1 MEDVVEAVDH
11 EQFEGDGEARE
22 EPRAGVG
29 GRTRAGQADLA
40 EVGAGGKYFV
50 NAWKNKWMSAAN
62 LKKTEILLKWKCF
75 SWSLYLYHVALKIT
89 LHRIVPDHG

>member
-50 NAWKNKWMSAAN
+50 NA
-62 LKKTEILLKWKCF
+62 
-75 SWSLYLYHVALKIT
+75 
-89 LHRIVPDHG
+89 